1 MKNYHLHLRG
11 VVGGYDFDSRHVQNV
26 LTANKNKPVDVL
38 IDSLGG
44 SVATALTIASAFRDH
59 GDVHVH
65 FVGMNASAATIASM
79 GAKRITMDSSA
90 MYLVHKCSSE
100 FFQWASLNADQLE
113 QQIADLTQMKTD
125 LEKIDANVASMY
137 AKRCGKERDA
147 LLQLMKIGGWLNATE
162 AKDWGFVDEITDE
175 AEDAAPVLTDTV
187 ASAMAAAG
195 MPIPNVPIQSCS
207 QFQKFLTALTDF
219 FKSGKSAEQPTPTPA
234 PTEVADTAQPN
245 QPQDTMKHLFP
256 LILAAA
262 GVAAELY
269 SVDAEGAVSFSKEH
283 AHTIGEALASHK
295 NEVKAAIEQYV
306 AEGKEALD
314 KLDAAQAEAATLKAS
329 LDAKNLEIQ
338 QLQAKVEELGKQP
351 GDTTQQVHNNAG
363 GQEPQQP
370 KTEVEAFFETNY
382 SARKL
387 FDMLP

>member
-26 LTANKNKPVDVL
+26 LTANKNKQVDVL

-113 QQIADLTQMKTD
+113 QQIADLTQLKTD
-125 LEKIDANVASMY
+125 LEKIDANVATMY

-147 LLQLMKIGGWLNATE
+147 LLQLMKVGGWLNATE

-175 AEDAAPVLTDTV
+175 AEDAAPVLTDSI
-187 ASAMAAAG
+187 ASAMAAVG
-195 MPIPNVPIQSCS
+195 MPIPNLPIQSSS
-207 QFQKFLTALTDF
+207 QFQKFLAAMIEF
-219 FKSGKSAEQPTPTPA
+219 FRG
-234 PTEVADTAQPN
+234 
-245 QPQDTMKHLFP
+245 
-256 LILAAA
+256 
-262 GVAAELY
+262 
-269 SVDAEGAVSFSKEH
+269 
-283 AHTIGEALASHK
+283 
-295 NEVKAAIEQYV
+295 
-306 AEGKEALD
+306 GKEAQANPTKQTITMKKFPFLAAVLLMADAQIALIEGKFSLD
-314 KLDAAQAEAATLKAS
+314 EQQLGTLEDALKAASENAEALKAAQTRVSELEAQLLEANTKAAEAATLRQS
-329 LDAKNLEIQ
+329 VEAKNLEIQ

-363 GQEPQQP
+363 EG
-370 KTEVEAFFETNY
+370 VESPMDDFFQRLQAAKALY
-382 SARKL
+382 
-387 FDMLP
+387 DMV

>member
-1 MKNYHLHLRG
+1 MPSAADSLKAKNLILTMKNYHLHLRG

-26 LTANKNKPVDVL
+26 LTANKNKQVDVL

-113 QQIADLTQMKTD
+113 QQIADLTQLKTD
-125 LEKIDANVASMY
+125 LEKIDANVATMY

-147 LLQLMKIGGWLNATE
+147 LLQLMKVGGWLNATE

-175 AEDAAPVLTDTV
+175 AEDAAPVLTDSI
-187 ASAMAAAG
+187 ASAMAAVG
-195 MPIPNVPIQSCS
+195 MPIPNLPIQSSS
-207 QFQKFLTALTDF
+207 QFQKFLAAMIEF
-219 FKSGKSAEQPTPTPA
+219 FRG
-234 PTEVADTAQPN
+234 
-245 QPQDTMKHLFP
+245 
-256 LILAAA
+256 
-262 GVAAELY
+262 
-269 SVDAEGAVSFSKEH
+269 
-283 AHTIGEALASHK
+283 
-295 NEVKAAIEQYV
+295 
-306 AEGKEALD
+306 GKEAQANPPKQTITMKKFPFLAAVLLMADAQIALIEGKFSLD
-314 KLDAAQAEAATLKAS
+314 EQQLGTLEDALKAASENAEALKAAQTRVSELEAQLLEANTKAAEAATLRQS
-329 LDAKNLEIQ
+329 VEAKNLEIQ

-363 GQEPQQP
+363 EG
-370 KTEVEAFFETNY
+370 VESPMDDFFQRLQAAKALY
-382 SARKL
+382 
-387 FDMLP
+387 DMV

>member
-1 MKNYHLHLRG
+1 MPSAADSLKQKTLLLTMKNYHLHLRG

-26 LTANKNKPVDVL
+26 LTANKNKQVDVL

-113 QQIADLTQMKTD
+113 QQIADLTQLKTD
-125 LEKIDANVASMY
+125 LEKIDANVATMY

-147 LLQLMKIGGWLNATE
+147 LLQLMKVGGWLNATE

-175 AEDAAPVLTDTV
+175 AEDAAPVLTDSI
-187 ASAMAAAG
+187 ASAMAAVG
-195 MPIPNVPIQSCS
+195 MPIPNLPIQSSS
-207 QFQKFLTALTDF
+207 QFQKFLAAMIEF
-219 FKSGKSAEQPTPTPA
+219 FRG
-234 PTEVADTAQPN
+234 
-245 QPQDTMKHLFP
+245 
-256 LILAAA
+256 
-262 GVAAELY
+262 
-269 SVDAEGAVSFSKEH
+269 
-283 AHTIGEALASHK
+283 
-295 NEVKAAIEQYV
+295 
-306 AEGKEALD
+306 GKEAQANPPKQTITMKKFPFLAAVLLMADAQIALIEGKFSLD
-314 KLDAAQAEAATLKAS
+314 EQQLGTLEEALKAASENAEALKAAQTRVSELEAQLLEANTKAAEAATLRQS
-329 LDAKNLEIQ
+329 VEAKNLEIQ

-363 GQEPQQP
+363 EG
-370 KTEVEAFFETNY
+370 VESPMDDFFQRLQAAKALY
-382 SARKL
+382 
-387 FDMLP
+387 DMV

>member
-1 MKNYHLHLRG
+1 MPSATDSLMAKNLNLTMKNYHLHLRG

-26 LTANKNKPVDVL
+26 LTANKNKQVDVL

-100 FFQWASLNADQLE
+100 FFQWASLNADQRE
-113 QQIADLTQMKTD
+113 QQIADLTQLKTD
-125 LEKIDANVASMY
+125 LEKIDANVATMY

-147 LLQLMKIGGWLNATE
+147 LLQLMKVGGWLNATE

-175 AEDAAPVLTDTV
+175 AEDAAPVLTDSI
-187 ASAMAAAG
+187 ASAMAAVG
-195 MPIPNVPIQSCS
+195 MPIPNLPIQSSS
-207 QFQKFLTALTDF
+207 QFQKFLAAMIEF
-219 FKSGKSAEQPTPTPA
+219 FRG
-234 PTEVADTAQPN
+234 
-245 QPQDTMKHLFP
+245 
-256 LILAAA
+256 
-262 GVAAELY
+262 
-269 SVDAEGAVSFSKEH
+269 
-283 AHTIGEALASHK
+283 
-295 NEVKAAIEQYV
+295 
-306 AEGKEALD
+306 GKEAQANPPKQTITMKKFPFLAAVLLMADAQIALIEGKFSLD
-314 KLDAAQAEAATLKAS
+314 EQQLGTLEDALKAASENAEALKAAQTRVSELEAQLLEANTKATEAATLRQS
-329 LDAKNLEIQ
+329 VEAKNLEIQ

-363 GQEPQQP
+363 EG
-370 KTEVEAFFETNY
+370 VESPMDDFFQRLQAAKALY
-382 SARKL
+382 
-387 FDMLP
+387 DMV